1 MAGAYGSVDSR
12 ADFFRVLGEA
22 MEIVRRILASRPND
36 AIMVRIERQLDA
48 MRQWS
53 DFGRDPT
60 EEQRK
65 SIDVGLIAVREL
77 ENATGVV
84 ADLADKLS
92 ELNNYFED
100 WPTDEQAANAT
111 EDDFYDDLK

>member
-1 MAGAYGSVDSR
+1 MAGVYGAINSR

-22 MEIVRRILASRPND
+22 TEIIRRMVASRSSD
-36 AIMVRIERQLDA
+36 AAMLRIEKELAA

-53 DFGRDPT
+53 DFGSEPS

-77 ENATGVV
+77 ENAEGVV
-84 ADLADKLS
+84 ADLANKLS

-100 WPTDEQAANAT
+100 WPTDVQAANAT
-111 EDDFYDDLK
+111 DDDFFEDEK